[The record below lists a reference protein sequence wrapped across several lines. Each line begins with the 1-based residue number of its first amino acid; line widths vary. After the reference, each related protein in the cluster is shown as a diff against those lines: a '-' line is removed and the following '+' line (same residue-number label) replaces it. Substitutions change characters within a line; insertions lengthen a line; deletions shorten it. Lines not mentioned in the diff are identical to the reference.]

1 MLSTFIAKRIYSDSG
16 ETKKV
21 STPAIYI
28 ATAGMAIGLAVMII
42 SVSVVLGFKRT
53 ISEKVVGFGSHAVVR
68 NFTSVQG
75 ESDLPI
81 SPSQVLLDSIRRAP
95 GVRNIQRYAL
105 TQGILKTDSDFLGV
119 AFKGVAQEYDT
130 LFLHQNMRDGVL
142 PPFSDAKSSNSIVVS
157 KIIADKLHLSV
168 GDKVF
173 AYFLGDEGVRTR
185 RYRVAG
191 IYCTNLTKYD
201 ESLVFTDLTAIQ
213 KINGWESGMVSGVEI
228 NVRDFHALDATS
240 QWLSRHVN
248 KKVDDLG
255 NTLASSTIYEVNP
268 QIFAWLDLLDLNVW
282 LIFALMIAVA
292 MVTMVSGLLIVILER
307 VSMIGVL
314 KALGARNV
322 MIRNTFVWFGLFI
335 VGRALV
341 IGNVIG
347 LALCLL
353 QKYTG
358 LLTLDPQT
366 YYVSSVQIEL
376 NVPVILLINAATVLV
391 SALILV
397 LPTMLVSHVSPT
409 RSMKFNE

>member
-142 PPFSDAKSSNSIVVS
+142 PTFSDAKSSNSIVVS

>member
-75 ESDLPI
+75 DSDLPI

-105 TQGILKTDSDFLGV
+105 THGILKTDSDFLGV

-130 LFLHQNMRDGVL
+130 LFLHQNMRDG
-142 PPFSDAKSSNSIVVS
+142 AKSSNSIVVS

-248 KKVDDLG
+248 NG
-255 NTLASSTIYEVNP
+255 QRP
-268 QIFAWLDLLDLNVW
+268 
-282 LIFALMIAVA
+282 
-292 MVTMVSGLLIVILER
+292 
-307 VSMIGVL
+307 
-314 KALGARNV
+314 
-322 MIRNTFVWFGLFI
+322 
-335 VGRALV
+335 
-341 IGNVIG
+341 
-347 LALCLL
+347 
-353 QKYTG
+353 
-358 LLTLDPQT
+358 
-366 YYVSSVQIEL
+366 
-376 NVPVILLINAATVLV
+376 
-391 SALILV
+391 
-397 LPTMLVSHVSPT
+397 SHRHP
-409 RSMKFNE
+409 

>member
-75 ESDLPI
+75 DSDLPI

-142 PPFSDAKSSNSIVVS
+142 SPFSDAKSSNSIVVS

-173 AYFLGDEGVRTR
+173 AYFLGDEGVKTR

-391 SALILV
+391 SSLILV

>member
-142 PPFSDAKSSNSIVVS
+142 PTFSDAKSSNSIVVS

-213 KINGWESGMVSGVEI
+213 KINGWESGIVSGVEI

>member
-1 MLSTFIAKRIYSDSG
+1 
-16 ETKKV
+16 
-21 STPAIYI
+21 
-28 ATAGMAIGLAVMII
+28 
-42 SVSVVLGFKRT
+42 
-53 ISEKVVGFGSHAVVR
+53 
-68 NFTSVQG
+68 
-75 ESDLPI
+75 
-81 SPSQVLLDSIRRAP
+81 
-95 GVRNIQRYAL
+95 
-105 TQGILKTDSDFLGV
+105 
-119 AFKGVAQEYDT
+119 
-130 LFLHQNMRDGVL
+130 
-142 PPFSDAKSSNSIVVS
+142 
-157 KIIADKLHLSV
+157 
-168 GDKVF
+168 
-173 AYFLGDEGVRTR
+173 
-185 RYRVAG
+185 
-191 IYCTNLTKYD
+191 
-201 ESLVFTDLTAIQ
+201 
-213 KINGWESGMVSGVEI
+213 
-228 NVRDFHALDATS
+228 
-240 QWLSRHVN
+240 
-248 KKVDDLG
+248 
-255 NTLASSTIYEVNP
+255 
-268 QIFAWLDLLDLNVW
+268 
-282 LIFALMIAVA
+282 
-292 MVTMVSGLLIVILER
+292 MVSGLLIVILER